1 MSEPMNP
8 AMLETRLVRF
18 AVRVLRLSSQLG
30 PTPAGRHVAGQ
41 ILRSGTAAAP
51 HYAEAQSAE
60 SRMDFIHKL
69 RLAVKELNETSVWL
83 RIIAEAE
90 MLKPT
95 LMDGIVTECEELRRI
110 LGAAIHTAR
119 ERTIAR
125 PVRHKP

>member
-1 MSEPMNP
+1 MSEPMSP
-8 AMLETRLVRF
+8 AILETRLVRF
-18 AVRVLRLSSQLG
+18 AVRVLRLSTRLG
-30 PTPAGRHVAGQ
+30 PTPAGRHLAGQ

-95 LMDGIVTECEELRRI
+95 LMDGIVAECEELKRI
-110 LGAAIHTAR
+110 LGAAIRTAR
-119 ERTIAR
+119 ERTFAR
-125 PVRHKP
+125 AVRS